1 MPKLAKEFR
10 KFTEGLEKQT
20 VTYIN
25 KKTGKTVTYQRTV
38 NPRRAISIPKDK
50 KATKP
55 IPTRLKQTPESIRQT
70 RNVVSQINKRLEQ
83 YGKHAGYYLK
93 TRRYYNE
100 QGDAVTKTTAEQQGH
115 LGYYNIILN
124 MLDTIVRFGVTDTKY
139 GGFSAGVDTYMIPN
153 RTILTTTGDYAQI
166 KMTEEVLTLLSP
178 YVEQLSE
185 ITTKVRTFGETYKQ
199 ARQNLKDANQE
210 RIQQLQNMLGETEDI
225 DERKN
230 IIDEIEQLS
239 KMRFSRKDVL
249 AEVARVDFGS
259 QALLRALEML
269 ANSDEETEDDAD
281 PKLQEILNKFRKPSK
296 GGTRS
301 GRVDESTWNELIN
314 YIAGMSGY
322 DEFQEHATD
331 EELKDL
337 ADEYGF

>member
-10 KFTEGLEKQT
+10 KFTEGLAKQV
-20 VTYIN
+20 VTYVN
-25 KKTGKTVTYQRTV
+25 KKTGKTTSYQRTV
-38 NPRRAISIPKDK
+38 KPNRAIPIEKTP
-50 KATKP
+50 TKP
-55 IPTRLKQTPESIRQT
+55 IPQRLKQSPEAIRQT
-70 RNVVSQINKRLEQ
+70 RNVVAQINNRLEQ

-93 TRRYYNE
+93 TKRYYNA
-100 QGDAVTKTTAEQQGH
+100 QGEAVTQTTAVQQGH
-115 LGYYNIILN
+115 LGYYNIMLN
-124 MLDTIVRFGVTDTKY
+124 MLDTVVRFGVTDTKY
-139 GGFSAGVDTYMIPN
+139 GGFNAGVDTYMIPN

-166 KMTEEVLTLLSP
+166 KMSEDVLTLLAP
-178 YVEQLSE
+178 FIDQLKE
-185 ITTKVRTFGETYKQ
+185 ITTKVGTFGETYTQ

-210 RIQQLQNMLGETEDI
+210 RIQQLKNMLGETEDI
-225 DERKN
+225 DERKS

-239 KMRFSRKDVL
+239 KMRFSRNEVL

-314 YIAGMSGY
+314 YIAQMSGY

-331 EELKDL
+331 EELKNL

>member
-20 VTYIN
+20 VTYVN
-25 KKTGKTVTYQRTV
+25 KRTGKTVTYQRTV
-38 NPRRAISIPKDK
+38 KPKTAIPIEK
-50 KATKP
+50 KPTKP
-55 IPTRLKQTPESIRQT
+55 IPTRLKQSPEAIRQT
-70 RNVVSQINKRLEQ
+70 RNVVAQINKRLEQ

-93 TRRYYNE
+93 TRRFYND
-100 QGDAVTKTTAEQQGH
+100 QGEAVTQTSAVQQGH

-139 GGFSAGVDTYMIPN
+139 GGFNAGVDTYMIPN

-166 KMTEEVLTLLSP
+166 KMSEDVLTLLAP
-178 YVEQLSE
+178 FVEQLQE
-185 ITTKVRTFGETYKQ
+185 VTTKVRTYGETYAQ

-210 RIQQLQNMLGETEDI
+210 RIQQLQTALGETEDI

-259 QALLRALEML
+259 QALLRAIEML
-269 ANSDEETEDDAD
+269 ANSDDEVEENDD
-281 PKLQEILNKFRKPSK
+281 PKLQELLNKFRRPSK

-301 GRVDESTWNELIN
+301 GRVDESTWNEFIN
-314 YIAGMSGY
+314 YIAQMSGC

-331 EELKDL
+331 DELKNL